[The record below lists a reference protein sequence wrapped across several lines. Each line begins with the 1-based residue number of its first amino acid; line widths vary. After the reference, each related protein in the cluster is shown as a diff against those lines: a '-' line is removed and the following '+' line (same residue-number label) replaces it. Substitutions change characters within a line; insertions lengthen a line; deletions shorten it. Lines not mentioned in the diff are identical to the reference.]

1 MGDTPAAPA
10 ADPTAAPSADTPAA
24 PTPAAPPKAAPPPFT
39 GRRLLLIASGA
50 VNAVHLPYW
59 LTWMRSKYPDTEVQV
74 VATRSAQRF
83 VTLQALSAL
92 TGRQAIGDTWTDDPL
107 PTALHVE
114 LAEWADSV
122 AVYPA
127 SLHYMA
133 RAALGLG
140 DSPSLLALHGTAAPI
155 VLAPSLPPRV
165 EDNPAYVRH
174 LKALA
179 ERPNLSVAPTRPG
192 VSMTTGRR
200 DGRTTPPLPDV
211 LAELERLRDAL
222 PKNPAEEIEEIS
234 GSDIDSLR

>member
-1 MGDTPAAPA
+1 MADQPASPPA
-10 ADPTAAPSADTPAA
+10 TPSASAA
-24 PTPAAPPKAAPPPFT
+24 RSASAAPPAARKPEFT

-59 LTWMRSKYPDTEVQV
+59 LTWLRGNYPDVETKA

-92 TGRQAIGDTWTDDPL
+92 TSQQAITDAWPDDPR

-133 RAALGLG
+133 RAALLMG
-140 DSPSLLALHGTAAPI
+140 DSPSLLALHSTAAPV
-155 VLAPSLPPRV
+155 VLAPSLPPRI
-165 EDNPAYVRH
+165 EDNPGYVQH

-179 ERPNLSVAPTRPG
+179 ERPNVAVAPTQAG
-192 VSMTTGRR
+192 LSMTTGRR
-200 DGRTTPPLPDV
+200 DVRTAPPLPVV
-211 LAELERLRDAL
+211 LGELERLR
-222 PKNPAEEIEEIS
+222 KTVPAIPSEEIPENPREGIA
-234 GSDIDSLR
+234 

>member
-1 MGDTPAAPA
+1 MADKPASQPA
-10 ADPTAAPSADTPAA
+10 QTSTAQPE
-24 PTPAAPPKAAPPPFT
+24 FT

-50 VNAVHLPYW
+50 VNSIHLPYW
-59 LTWMRSKYPDTEVQV
+59 LTWMRSKHPDVTVKV

-92 TGRQAIGDTWTDDPL
+92 TSHQAISDAWPDDPL

-133 RAALGLG
+133 RAALGMG
-140 DSPSLLALHGTAAPI
+140 DSPSLLALHSTAAPV

-165 EDNPAYVRH
+165 EDNPAYIQH

-179 ERPNLSVAPTRPG
+179 ERPNVSVAPTQPG

-200 DGRTTPPLPDV
+200 DGRTAPPLPVV
-211 LAELERLRDAL
+211 LGELERLRKTL
-222 PKNPAEEIEEIS
+222 PATSGEEIQKNPEE
-234 GSDIDSLR
+234 DID

>member
-1 MGDTPAAPA
+1 MTGTPAPSSAKPPAPD
-10 ADPTAAPSADTPAA
+10 ADFS
-24 PTPAAPPKAAPPPFT
+24 

-59 LTWMRSKYPDTEVQV
+59 LTWLRSKHPDVAVKV

-92 TGRQAIGDTWTDDPL
+92 TSHQAITDAWPDDPL

-133 RAALGLG
+133 RAALGMG
-140 DSPSLLALHGTAAPI
+140 DSPSLLALHSTAAPV

-165 EDNPAYVRH
+165 EDNPAYVQH

-179 ERPNLSVAPTRPG
+179 ERPNVSVAPTQPG

-200 DGRTTPPLPDV
+200 DGRTAPPLPVV
-211 LAELERLRDAL
+211 LGELERLRKVL
-222 PKNPAEEIEEIS
+222 PEPPGEEIKETSENALTDPIE
-234 GSDIDSLR
+234 